1 MLLFA
6 MTAAGAVTDESPTGV
21 YSREYSSHATRLRR
35 DLLAPY
41 DKVVAPSSTA
51 RSGYSKAGTD
61 VSMQLRFFKVESV
74 KASAGQMRL
83 KVWMRLSW
91 ADERLSWDPALYG
104 NVSYTTFQ
112 AANLANPEWTE
123 IWLPDVQPYNAM
135 EGIIHTLDPAIAQVH
150 ANGTVHWSRP
160 GMLDIMCKFSGLV
173 AFPFD
178 KLKCAV
184 EFGGWGMSGG
194 QQGLELMGRGYDF
207 SGLEGAAGTS
217 YQEYTIERVDC
228 WIEQNTEAC
237 CPGESW
243 PVISYT
249 VHLGRASYY
258 YVRRSRGAS
267 NRRGETRVSPRLSGR
282 SPVRARRAPRR
293 SWW

>member
-1 MLLFA
+1 MMFMYAFGAMAFFCNPFCITRVYASKSYRFVGWSMSAVALMEMIIKMPGMLL
-6 MTAAGAVTDESPTGV
+6 GLQG
-21 YSREYSSHATRLRR
+21 
-35 DLLAPY
+35 
-41 DKVVAPSSTA
+41 
-51 RSGYSKAGTD
+51 
-61 VSMQLRFFKVESV
+61 
-74 KASAGQMRL
+74 
-83 KVWMRLSW
+83 
-91 ADERLSWDPALYG
+91 
-104 NVSYTTFQ
+104 
-112 AANLANPEWTE
+112 AANL
-123 IWLPDVQPYNAM
+123 PDVA
-135 EGIIHTLDPAIAQVH
+135 
-150 ANGTVHWSRP
+150 P
-160 GMLDIMCKFSGLV
+160 GDL
-173 AFPFD
+173 
-178 KLKCAV
+178 
-184 EFGGWGMSGG
+184 FGEVS
-194 QQGLELMGRGYDF
+194 LELMGRGYDF

-217 YQEYTIERVDC
+217 YQGYTIERVDC